1 MDEIKEML
9 RQIEESQKQMAEDL
23 AELKGILLAP
33 AVVTFGGED
42 NE

>member
-23 AELKGILLAP
+23 AELRGILLAP
-33 AVVTFGGED
+33 AVVRLGGED
-42 NE
+42 E